1 MRVLCVGRH
10 AFLSEHL
17 CRVFGAVGALC
28 EPAVGP
34 ADVPAAAIRFEPG
47 IVVCEGD
54 LLTPQV
60 LESWADEPAL
70 SGIPVLA
77 VSMRPRPDDL
87 IPAELSATDPAAVI
101 YLPSLER
108 AQLAA
113 LLASVCTPRGV
124 SAPSAWR
131 LQGDSASAHQR

>member
-34 ADVPAAAIRFEPG
+34 LEVPRAATRFEPAV
-47 IVVCEGD
+47 VVCEGD

-60 LESWADEPAL
+60 LESWAHEPAL
-70 SGIPVLA
+70 SGVPVLA
-77 VSMRPRPDDL
+77 VSMTPRPDDL
-87 IPAELSATDPAAVI
+87 IPAELSATDPTAVV

-113 LLASVCTPRGV
+113 LLASVSRPRGV
-124 SAPSAWR
+124 SAPRNWR
-131 LQGDSASAHQR
+131 LQDESAPAHQR